1 MDKETENVEKE
12 KKDAVPTQQ
21 PNDEGRQGESDQ
33 GKGDKEVQ
41 EWLGIAKSIADKV
54 PDKFFPA
61 GLTDKVTPEQAGGI
75 SLGIGILAEIIWFCF
90 VSSRGMAVFDFLV
103 CFAGIYMA
111 LYAAKKGSL
120 DKGNTILFAGIA
132 FVLCIETIFYG
143 IYCWQALGVVDA
155 LRNAAESF
163 SF

>member
-1 MDKETENVEKE
+1 MDKETENIEKGNPE
-12 KKDAVPTQQ
+12 VIPTQSPASDGSQGEKSQKKDV
-21 PNDEGRQGESDQ
+21 DGV
-33 GKGDKEVQ
+33 K

-54 PDKFFPA
+54 PDKVFPPA
-61 GLTDKVTPEQAGGI
+61 FSEKVTPELAGKI
-75 SLGIGILAEIIWFCF
+75 SLGIAIFAEILWFCF
-90 VSSRGMAVFDFLV
+90 VSSRAMAVFDFLV

-132 FVLCIETIFYG
+132 IVLCIETIFYG